1 MKKSII
7 LTFAFVLSIV
17 SFSFAQDMMK
27 KDHMMKKAK
36 TINLEQ
42 TTGEFT
48 IQSLTLPEGDYVF
61 EIANNSNLEEVGFVV
76 APKGKTDQPNH
87 IKEAYVKNLVAK
99 GAKET
104 TNVVSLTKGEYVYFC
119 PLNKTPQYILTVE

>member
-7 LTFAFVLSIV
+7 LTIAFVLSIV
-17 SFSFAQDMMK
+17 SFSFAQDSMK
-27 KDHMMKKAK
+27 KDHMMKKAQ

-48 IQSLTLPEGDYVF
+48 IQSLTLQEGDYIF
-61 EIANNSNLEEVGFVV
+61 EIANNSNVEQVGFVV

-87 IKEAYVKNLVAK
+87 IKEAYVKNLVEK
-99 GAKET
+99 GTKET

-119 PLNKTPQYILTVE
+119 PLNKTPQYTLTVE